1 MFKKKK
7 ENETFNKGIVIYYF
21 SIFLMPIVAMIGLAF
36 LIEELVN
43 IMPIIDIT
51 PIQMKDYFIGE
62 LILFLITWVALFISF
77 MLHKFGLKY
86 AQILVALF
94 AFGYLVMNAYFSVTT
109 YASVADIINPV
120 ILLCAA
126 IYGIISPLP
135 FVTIDSRKKRLKNT
149 FGFLFK
155 NSKKK

>member
-1 MFKKKK
+1 VVEMFKKKK

-43 IMPIIDIT
+43 IMPIIDIS

-94 AFGYLVMNAYFSVTT
+94 FT
-109 YASVADIINPV
+109 
-120 ILLCAA
+120 
-126 IYGIISPLP
+126 
-135 FVTIDSRKKRLKNT
+135 K
-149 FGFLFK
+149 
-155 NSKKK
+155 

>member
-21 SIFLMPIVAMIGLAF
+21 SIFLMPVVAMIGLAF

>member
-21 SIFLMPIVAMIGLAF
+21 SIFLMPVVAMIGLAF

-94 AFGYLVMNAYFSVTT
+94 AFGYLIMNAYFSVTT